1 MSYKRILLIDDDYH
15 IREVTKLTLELMAQW
30 EVSIASSGNQGL
42 ILARTEQPDVILL
55 DIMMPEL
62 DGIATLERLK
72 ADNHTQHIPVLLLTG
87 KAQPTQ
93 LQQIVNSRLAG
104 IIHKPFDPLTLH
116 DTIAKALSWLD

>member
-62 DGIATLERLK
+62 DGIAILERLK

-93 LQQIVNSRLAG
+93 LQQIVNLKLAG

-116 DTIAKALSWLD
+116 DL